1 MTIQVKY
8 CGGCN
13 PRYERSGLI
22 RLIRDDF
29 PEVNIVYETPA
40 EADFVLV
47 VCGCSVRCA
56 SHGELGGLFGK
67 RIISSA
73 DEYPLL
79 YKELRKVESRI
90 MGADPAEQGG
100 TGEIHNV

>member
-13 PRYERSGLI
+13 PGYDRSGLI
-22 RLIRDDF
+22 QLIREDF
-29 PEVNIVYETPA
+29 SGANIVYETPSMA

-67 RIISSA
+67 RIISSP

-79 YKELRKVESRI
+79 YKELCK
-90 MGADPAEQGG
+90 AEQGG
-100 TGEIHNV
+100 ACEIHNV